1 MSTLKV
7 DTLQTTG
14 GAGLYPARAWV
25 NFNGSGTVSIT
36 DDGNV
41 SSLTDSGVGSY
52 TLAFTTAL
60 SSATYATTATCRDN
74 GTDAASRPKL
84 FVSKGFSDTVSS
96 TTGELIVT
104 AQCNTA
110 EEVDSPLVCC
120 TWSN

>member
-7 DTLQTTG
+7 DTLQTTS

-25 NFNGSGTVSIT
+25 TFVGTGTVSIT

-60 SSATYATTATCRDN
+60 SSATYATTATCRDL
-74 GTDAASRPKL
+74 GTDASSRPRL

-104 AQCNTA
+104 AQSNTA
-110 EEVDSPLVCC
+110 EEADSPLVCC